1 MNNQKEDNQLQLE
14 LNEQVAQGVYSN
26 LAIITHSSSE
36 FLVDF
41 AQVFPGIPKA
51 PVRSRIVLA
60 PEHAKRLLY
69 ALRDN
74 INKYE
79 QAFGTIKANDETPMP
94 PITNFQGEA

>member
-79 QAFGTIKANDETPMP
+79 QAFGTIKVNDEAPMP